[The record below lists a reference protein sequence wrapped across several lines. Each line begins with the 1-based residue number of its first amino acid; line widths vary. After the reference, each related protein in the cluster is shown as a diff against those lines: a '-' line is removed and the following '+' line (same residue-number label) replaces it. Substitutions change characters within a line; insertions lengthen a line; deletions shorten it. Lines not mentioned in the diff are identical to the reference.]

1 MIRIVQIGSYFY
13 GTFEKSDGS
22 FSIISEGYQTKE
34 HCQSMIKMW
43 ENIEYFE
50 EDSISKEGVNN
61 AKEDKEH

>member
-13 GTFEKSDGS
+13 GALEKSDGS
-22 FSIISEGYQTKE
+22 FSIISKGYQTKE

-50 EDSISKEGVNN
+50 EEMVSKGEYNN
-61 AKEDKEH
+61 AKED